1 MDSER
6 EGSVTLPSESATGLW
21 VGGAGS
27 VGEVLERGVLK
38 APVDCSWSFS
48 KISCSSL
55 GRRGGPGCGVQA
67 AWVARAVENGRRKK
81 PGRMARTVLAIG
93 CMVLL
98 LLCLRVLFRLRFV
111 VKWDVKTGWS
121 FAT

>member
-81 PGRMARTVLAIG
+81 PGRTARTVLAIG
-93 CMVLL
+93 CMV

>member
-48 KISCSSL
+48 KISCSSF
-55 GRRGGPGCGVQA
+55 GSRGGEGPVDQA
-67 AWVARAVENGRRKK
+67 DLIAGAVVKVRRKK
-81 PGRMARTVLAIG
+81 PGRTARVTCLIACMMRDLKMAQ
-93 CMVLL
+93 
-98 LLCLRVLFRLRFV
+98 RLP
-111 VKWDVKTGWS
+111 T
-121 FAT
+121 